1 MGEVVSFED
10 IYCEK
15 VANRVWDMATALE
28 EDGVELLFMPYQI
41 DGLLHQFYHL
51 YQSKGIIY
59 SYQEDMQSY
68 FATIFDYISE
78 EHIPSISFLT
88 IIDGFFYCYEMM
100 SPVEI
105 ERSDFTK
112 SVSKVKSMINL
123 KGEGNHAR

>member
-15 VANRVWDMATALE
+15 VANRVWNMATALE

-68 FATIFDYISE
+68 FATIFTYISE

-112 SVSKVKSMINL
+112 TVSKVKSMISL

>member
-1 MGEVVSFED
+1 
-10 IYCEK
+10 
-15 VANRVWDMATALE
+15 
-28 EDGVELLFMPYQI
+28 
-41 DGLLHQFYHL
+41 
-51 YQSKGIIY
+51 
-59 SYQEDMQSY
+59 MQSY

>member
-15 VANRVWDMATALE
+15 VANRVWNMATALE

-68 FATIFDYISE
+68 FATIFTYISE

-105 ERSDFTK
+105 ERSDFTET
-112 SVSKVKSMINL
+112 VSKVKSMISL